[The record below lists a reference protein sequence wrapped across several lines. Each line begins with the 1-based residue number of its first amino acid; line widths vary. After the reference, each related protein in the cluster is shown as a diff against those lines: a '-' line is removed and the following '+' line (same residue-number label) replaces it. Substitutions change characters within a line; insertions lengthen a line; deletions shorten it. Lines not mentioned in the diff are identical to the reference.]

1 MEFLQLST
9 SFSGVPATAADA
21 HSFFITVLKGG
32 SSSVRWLVHLLVR
45 LVIAVTCNSPAAAFD
60 AAHVLQAANAILRHG
75 FSLAVRQREARS
87 NNQPAT
93 TGCALDG
100 QSWLASQQQGAFQAN
115 ETEELGRQ

>member
-32 SSSVRWLVHLLVR
+32 SSSVRWLFHLLVR
-45 LVIAVTCNSPAAAFD
+45 LVITATCNSPAAAFD

-75 FSLAVRQREARS
+75 FSLAVHRREARS
-87 NNQPAT
+87 NSELAT
-93 TGCALDG
+93 TGCALPG
-100 QSWLASQQQGAFQAN
+100 RSWLGAQQEGAFQPN